1 MSSSRITSS
10 GHQRLAANF
19 RLLPAGRA
27 IERRLLL
34 KAAVATI
41 GAGFAP
47 ACAARSAPK
56 TVATTHRSFAPVY
69 VSRDRIIR
77 TVVGLR
83 PFRPSGFVVKG
94 EKLDQ
99 KTVIHNY
106 GHGGGGVTLSWG
118 TSHLAVEEAMKTG
131 QTKFAVIGSGAVGLA
146 TARLLQKRGGDVT
159 IYAKDL
165 PPATTSNIAGA
176 QWSPYSVFDADKQT
190 PEFKAQFER
199 ASRLSNRYF
208 QDLVGDV
215 YGVRWIENYA
225 CGDTPPA
232 PSEDPLQD
240 LFRWSRDL
248 EPGEHPFP
256 ARYVHRFV
264 TMLVEP
270 PIYLMALTRDFLL
283 AGGKVVVREFQDV
296 PSVLA
301 LPEPVIMNCTGLG
314 AHALFGDQELTPIKG
329 QLTILLPQPE
339 VDYIVL
345 GDDRYMFP
353 RRDGILLGGTHE
365 RGEWSLEP
373 NLEAMERI
381 LAGHMRFFQDM
392 KTS

>member
-1 MSSSRITSS
+1 MSLSFVPRPDLHRIASLELPS
-10 GHQRLAANF
+10 GQ
-19 RLLPAGRA
+19 P
-27 IERRLLL
+27 IDRRLIL
-34 KAAVATI
+34 KAALATL
-41 GAGFAP
+41 GAGLAP
-47 ACAARSAPK
+47 GYAARSSPRV
-56 TVATTHRSFAPVY
+56 TSSPHRIFSPVL

-83 PFRPSGFVVKG
+83 PFRPSGFVVRAEKVD
-94 EKLDQ
+94 EKLI
-99 KTVIHNY
+99 VHNY

-118 TSHLAVEEAMKTG
+118 TSHLAVEEAMKAG
-131 QTKFAVIGSGAVGLA
+131 QARFAVIGSGAVGLA
-146 TARLLQKRGGDVT
+146 TARLLQKRGGEAT

-176 QWSPYSVFDADKQT
+176 QWSPYSVFDTDKQT
-190 PEFKAQFER
+190 PEFKSQLER

-225 CGDTPPA
+225 CSDTPPT
-232 PSEDPLQD
+232 PSDDPLQD
-240 LFRWSRDL
+240 LFHWARDL
-248 EPGEHPFP
+248 QPGEHPFP

-270 PIYLMALTRDFLL
+270 PIYLTAVTRDFLL
-283 AGGKVVVREFQDV
+283 AGGKIVVREFQDV

-301 LPEPVIMNCTGLG
+301 LSEPVIMNCTGLG
-314 AHALFGDQELTPIKG
+314 ARALFGDQELTPIKG

-339 VDYIVL
+339 IDYIVL

-381 LAGHMRFFQDM
+381 LAGHATFFQSM
-392 KTS
+392 KTGAS